1 MAMNLTSVLKITAE
15 VTGLQSLTQL
25 EKGIE
30 GAEKAANAAGKG
42 FKAMLDSG
50 LFKAA
55 AAAAVGLGAAIG
67 ISAKA
72 AIDFETSM
80 AGVRKVVDGLESPA
94 AFKEIS
100 NEIKALSSQMPI
112 AAKGFADI
120 YAAAGQAGIAQEDLK
135 QFATQVAQVAV
146 AFDMTAEEAG
156 NAMAK
161 IKTSL
166 GLGLPA
172 LQDLTDAIN
181 TLGNNTAATAK
192 DIVDFTLRAGQ
203 AGQSAGLT
211 AEQTAAFG
219 AAMIASGAQS
229 EVAATSFNNMVKALS
244 RGESMTERQIAAI
257 TKLGYVQGDAAKSE
271 QQLTAEVEMQSQKRI
286 EAARNETNEISKEIN
301 RRYRDQLQGIR
312 DGFEDQSKAFED
324 SLQNQANAQI
334 KALQR
339 RQEAELDALRQ
350 GAEESNAVG
359 RDQINAIQDRYEQEI
374 NVIRDNLNAQLQ
386 ERRRADRDR
395 LQAVQDGLDDQKDVE
410 LQAVQSRFS
419 ETQKLEEQNKKIA
432 IDAAKQF
439 ASEQGKA
446 AALQLAK
453 GLQENAIGTI
463 TDVFNR
469 IKQLPKEMQLSV
481 ISDLF
486 GDEARA
492 ILPLINNQQ
501 LLEKSLGLVADKSQY
516 AGSTLKEYL
525 VQAGTTANQI
535 KLAQNNL
542 ENLSITFGE
551 SFVPAIM
558 AVMKAIAPLIQ
569 GFTWMVQNIPGLG
582 PVLGILA
589 GAFVALV
596 AVAPGLASIVFVL
609 QSIGGAAALLAPIA
623 GFFASIAGAAGAIVP
638 VLSGIGATI
647 AGFAGAVVPVLTG
660 IVTFLGPQGLIALGI
675 IALGVLFFTFQEQ
688 IIGVFNAI
696 ISFVQSTWTT
706 ITSLLNAPI
715 QAAITFIQNNFLT
728 PIRQGITNLVNAV
741 KAIWQGLGKFLTSP
755 FQTAAT
761 TIKGVVNSILNGIG
775 NAVRS
780 VVNAINSVIAGANR
794 ALATLKLPQIPLL
807 PTPNIPKFA
816 DGGFVTGPTLAMVG
830 EGGQPE
836 YIVPQSKANA
846 FAANWMAGVRGP
858 AAIPRFAEGG
868 VVMPSSANVS
878 IQTGPV
884 TQMNGTNFVTT
895 QDLSRAVQAGVDQTL
910 ALLAGDIDVR
920 AGLGLI

>member
-80 AGVRKVVDGLESPA
+80 AGVRKVVDGLESPE
-94 AFKEIS
+94 AFKQIS
-100 NEIKALSSQMPI
+100 NEIKTLSSQMPI

-120 YAAAGQAGIAQEDLK
+120 YAAAGQAGIAREDLK

-301 RRYRDQLQGIR
+301 RRYRDQLQSIR
-312 DGFEDQSKAFED
+312 DGFDDQSKAFED
-324 SLQNQANAQI
+324 SLQDQANAQI

-350 GAEESNAVG
+350 GTEESNAVG

-432 IDAAKQF
+432 IDSAKQF

-501 LLEKSLGLVADKSQY
+501 LLEKSLGLVADKFKY
-516 AGSTLKEYL
+516 TGSATKEYE
-525 VQAGTTANQI
+525 VQAGTTANQV

-542 ENLSITFGE
+542 ENLSITFGQT
-551 SFVPAIM
+551 FAPAIS
-558 AVMKAIAPLIQ
+558 AAMKAIAPLIE
-569 GFTWMVQNIPGLG
+569 GFTWMIQNIPGLG

-623 GFFASIAGAAGAIVP
+623 GFFASIAGAAGAVIP

-675 IALGVLFFTFQEQ
+675 IALGVLFFTFREQ

-728 PIRQGITNLVNAV
+728 PISQGITNLVDAV
-741 KAIWQGLGKFLTSP
+741 KAIWQGLGQFLTSP
-755 FQTAAT
+755 FETAAT

-775 NAVRS
+775 NAVGS

-794 ALATLKLPQIPLL
+794 ALARLNLPQIPLL
-807 PTPNIPKFA
+807 PSPNIPQFA
-816 DGGFVTGPTLAMVG
+816 DGGLVTGPTLAMVG
-830 EGGQPE
+830 EGGEPE

-868 VVMPSSANVS
+868 VVTPSTANVS

-895 QDLSRAVQAGVDQTL
+895 QDMTAA
-910 ALLAGDIDVR
+910 VR
-920 AGLGLI
+920 AGVQQTLDLIRRDGNVRTQLGLA

>member
-80 AGVRKVVDGLESPA
+80 AGVRKVVDGLESPE
-94 AFKEIS
+94 AFKQIS
-100 NEIKALSSQMPI
+100 NEIKTLSSQMPI

-120 YAAAGQAGIAQEDLK
+120 YAAAGQAGIAREDLK

-301 RRYRDQLQGIR
+301 RRYRDQLQSIR
-312 DGFEDQSKAFED
+312 DGFDDQSKAFED
-324 SLQNQANAQI
+324 SLQDQANAQI

-350 GAEESNAVG
+350 GTEESNAVG

-432 IDAAKQF
+432 IDSAKQF

-501 LLEKSLGLVADKSQY
+501 LLEKSLGLVADKFKY
-516 AGSTLKEYL
+516 TGSATKEYE
-525 VQAGTTANQI
+525 VQAGTTANQV

-542 ENLSITFGE
+542 ENLSITFGQT
-551 SFVPAIM
+551 FAPAIS
-558 AVMKAIAPLIQ
+558 AAMKAIAPLIE
-569 GFTWMVQNIPGLG
+569 GFTWMIQNIPGLG

-623 GFFASIAGAAGAIVP
+623 GLFASIAGA
-638 VLSGIGATI
+638 
-647 AGFAGAVVPVLTG
+647 AGAVVPVLTG

-675 IALGVLFFTFQEQ
+675 IALGVLFFTFREQ

-728 PIRQGITNLVNAV
+728 PISQGITNLVNAV
-741 KAIWQGLGKFLTSP
+741 KAIWQGLGQFLTSP
-755 FQTAAT
+755 FETAAT

-780 VVNAINSVIAGANR
+780 VVNAINSVIAGANI
-794 ALATLKLPQIPLL
+794 ALAALQLPQIPLL
-807 PTPNIPKFA
+807 PSPNIPQFA
-816 DGGFVTGPTLAMVG
+816 DGGLVTGPTLAMVG
-830 EGGQPE
+830 EGGEPE

-868 VVMPSSANVS
+868 VVTPSTANVS

-884 TQMNGTNFVTT
+884 TQMNGTNYVTT
-895 QDLSRAVQAGVDQTL
+895 QDLSRAVQAGVQQTL
-910 ALLAGDIDVR
+910 NLLRNDIGIR
-920 AGLGLI
+920 GGLGIA